1 MNEKETKELFM
12 ALVTEEGLK
21 AVLEDIIA
29 GEEYNMASDGG
40 EPDLVY
46 ILIVRLF
53 ESMIGH
59 KIGMCLVNSGEWKKH
74 ALKEE

>member
-1 MNEKETKELFM
+1 MYKKETKELFI
-12 ALVTEEGLK
+12 ALITEEGLE
-21 AVLEDIIA
+21 AVLGDIIID
-29 GEEYNMASDGG
+29 EEYYVASDGG

-53 ESMIGH
+53 ESMIGD
-59 KIGMCLVNSGEWKKH
+59 KIELSLVNSEEWKKH